1 MLPFAIFLQHHNTF
15 AIFLQ
20 HHNIFAIFL
29 QHHNTFAIF
38 LQHHNTFAINFA
50 TSDHKFPLRKSL
62 SPSLRQTQPRKS
74 RCLHQ
79 FEPCGNIKRSF
90 ASEGK
95 YLPFHINCQF
105 LKGFLCP
112 TSSRVRKVDCRHS
125 LAKATILKTDQLSGD
140 TLALMKYICY
150 FFFFFIICYL
160 FHQLL
165 YILLSAICCHQST
178 VGWWVSAN
186 MENPVTAAKKPTHC
200 HWPLIKALTLF
211 VFVFLEPLV
220 KALTLCNLTL
230 LRFRFTSHSLHC

>member
-1 MLPFAIFLQHHNTF
+1 MLPFAIFLQHHNT
-15 AIFLQ
+15 
-20 HHNIFAIFL
+20 FAIFL

-140 TLALMKYICY
+140 TLAFDEIYLL
-150 FFFFFIICYL
+150 FFLLLHYLLFISPTTIYSVICYL
-160 FHQLL
+160 LPPKHRRLVSVCK
-165 YILLSAICCHQST
+165 YGKHRHRRKKTDALSLTIDQGVDAFCFCFSR
-178 VGWWVSAN
+178 
-186 MENPVTAAKKPTHC
+186 
-200 HWPLIKALTLF
+200 ALGQGF
-211 VFVFLEPLV
+211 D
-220 KALTLCNLTL
+220 AL
-230 LRFRFTSHSLHC
+230 

>member
-15 AIFLQ
+15 AIDVS
-20 HHNIFAIFL
+20 
-29 QHHNTFAIF
+29 
-38 LQHHNTFAINFA
+38 
-50 TSDHKFPLRKSL
+50 TSNHKFPLRESL

-74 RCLHQ
+74 SCLHQ
-79 FEPCGNIKRSF
+79 FESCGNIKRSF

-112 TSSRVRKVDCRHS
+112 TSSRVRKMDCLEIH
-125 LAKATILKTDQLSGD
+125 LL
-140 TLALMKYICY
+140 LMKYICY

-178 VGWWVSAN
+178 VGW
-186 MENPVTAAKKPTHC
+186 
-200 HWPLIKALTLF
+200 
-211 VFVFLEPLV
+211 
-220 KALTLCNLTL
+220 
-230 LRFRFTSHSLHC
+230 